1 MACDVSPVAIFKSN
15 DYAEDLPI
23 FCQPENWR
31 EEWGEDSTAE
41 RRGNF
46 HRCYR
51 YKWHLKL
58 LQVQVTPQ
66 IATGDNSN
74 CNGCRHLKLLLCA
87 QCYVQ
92 LNQSCWIKSFDLF
105 FQTPWRPI
113 PKELR
118 RNYSRWVSFCQSGWR
133 SDRNCLQCDMLLTV
147 HITNATFSNIYKY
160 ETGKYNADSWPTNI
174 HMNKI
179 NMNMN

>member
-105 FQTPWRPI
+105 SDTLTPNSEGAAKKLLPVGIILSVRLEIWQ
-113 PKELR
+113 ELFTVR
-118 RNYSRWVSFCQSGWR
+118 YAT
-133 SDRNCLQCDMLLTV
+133 NCTYYKCNFFYCIKTIANMDQ
-147 HITNATFSNIYKY
+147 SNIFQWA
-160 ETGKYNADSWPTNI
+160 GQQI
-174 HMNKI
+174 KI
-179 NMNMN
+179 

>member
-105 FQTPWRPI
+105 FRHPDAQFRRSCEEITPGGYHFVSPAGD
-113 PKELR
+113 LTGTV
-118 RNYSRWVSFCQSGWR
+118 YSAIC
-133 SDRNCLQCDMLLTV
+133 
-147 HITNATFSNIYKY
+147 Y
-160 ETGKYNADSWPTNI
+160 
-174 HMNKI
+174 
-179 NMNMN
+179 

>member
-1 MACDVSPVAIFKSN
+1 MLKICPLFANLKIEGKNGGKTAQQK
-15 DYAEDLPI
+15 
-23 FCQPENWR
+23 
-31 EEWGEDSTAE
+31 GEATSTGATGE
-41 RRGNF
+41 
-46 HRCYR
+46 HTSDCYR

-105 FQTPWRPI
+105 SDTLTPNSEGAAKKLLPVGIILSVRLEIWQ
-113 PKELR
+113 ELFTVR
-118 RNYSRWVSFCQSGWR
+118 YAT
-133 SDRNCLQCDMLLTV
+133 NCTYYKCNFFYCIKTIANMDQ
-147 HITNATFSNIYKY
+147 SNIFQWA
-160 ETGKYNADSWPTNI
+160 GQQI
-174 HMNKI
+174 KI
-179 NMNMN
+179 